1 MSENLG
7 YWTMIQQ
14 VLIQLWDEWPK
25 CLSENKTGMYCVVKD
40 DENEQVKSVR
50 FNIVWCE
57 RRHTMTRAIPSSIGF
72 RCKRAAGTGVARST
86 GWCDASGG
94 FRADRTCSK
103 QRNRWNLG
111 TKKKKVSTKEG
122 KGCTEAW
129 PTAHL
134 WLQELFSCIV
144 WYYGGG
150 Q

>member
-7 YWTMIQQ
+7 YWTMIQR
-14 VLIQLWDEWPK
+14 VLTQLWDEWPK

-103 QRNRWNLG
+103 QRSRWNLG
-111 TKKKKVSTKEG
+111 TKKKKFRPRRERVARKRGRLRICGCKNFSPVSFGTM
-122 KGCTEAW
+122 
-129 PTAHL
+129 
-134 WLQELFSCIV
+134 
-144 WYYGGG
+144 GGG